1 MEELYSMLEIK
12 NIIENKQE
20 TIKYYILKGN
30 QVGIK
35 ITRETEDGKVKELV
49 KREISSDEN
58 EIKDLIKSL
67 VKCENDFSQLEYVIE
82 DFKKRNIK

>member
-1 MEELYSMLEIK
+1 MEELYSILEIK
-12 NIIENKQE
+12 SIIENKQE

-35 ITRETEDGKVKELV
+35 ITRETKDGEIKELV

-67 VKCENDFSQLEYVIE
+67 VNCENDFSQLEYVIE